1 MAKSYIQEHVEERL
15 TLNDVSAA
23 ENISPNY
30 LSSLFMRQLSVGF
43 VDYVN
48 QMKMKRD
55 CELLETGNH
64 LIYEVA
70 NRLGYENAY
79 FFSKVF
85 RKYMGC
91 MPKEYRARGRM
102 EKGK

>member
-1 MAKSYIQEHVEERL
+1 M

-23 ENISPNY
+23 VHISPND

-48 QMKMKRD
+48 QMKMKRA
-55 CELLETGNH
+55 CELLETENY

-70 NRLGYENAY
+70 NRLGYENTY
-79 FFSKVF
+79 YFSKVF
-85 RKYMGC
+85 RKYRGC
-91 MPKEYRARGRM
+91 MPKEYQTRIRT
-102 EKGK
+102 EK

>member
-23 ENISPNY
+23 VHISPNY
-30 LSSLFMRQLSVGF
+30 LSYLFMRQLSVGF
-43 VDYVN
+43 VDCVN
-48 QMKMKRD
+48 QMKMKRA

-79 FFSKVF
+79 YFSKVF